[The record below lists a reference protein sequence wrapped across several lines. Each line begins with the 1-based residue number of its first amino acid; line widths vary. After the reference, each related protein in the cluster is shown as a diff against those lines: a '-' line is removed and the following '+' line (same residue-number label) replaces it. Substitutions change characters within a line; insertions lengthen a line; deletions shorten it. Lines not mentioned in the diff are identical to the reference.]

1 MSFEKPLVHL
11 QGWVHIKVSEGTAD
25 ADTGGAAATDADADA
40 DKLMLM
46 LIHCTDVD
54 DVTHALV

>member
-25 ADTGGAAATDADADA
+25 ADTGGAAATDDAATDADA
-40 DKLMLM
+40 D
-46 LIHCTDVD
+46 VD
-54 DVTHALV
+54 TLH